1 MIAAE
6 RYARVVHEV
15 RQVGLV
21 STEALSRTP
30 AVSSE
35 MIRRDLMSLE
45 RQGPLSRVLGGAA
58 ASTPT
63 QVGEET
69 SSAERAGVES
79 DAKNRVGRVAASLV
93 RPGKAV
99 VLRVGTTAQRVARHL
114 DEVKVRRRLI
124 RNAEPSFVPADATT
138 FDQVARYRAT
148 GLDAVSGLITDQEPS
163 AALRAA
169 VTGSGGEVLIA

>member
-79 DAKNRVGRVAASLV
+79 DAKDH
-93 RPGKAV
+93 P
-99 VLRVGTTAQRVARHL
+99 
-114 DEVKVRRRLI
+114 RR
-124 RNAEPSFVPADATT
+124 EPSFVPADATT

-148 GLDAVSGLITDQEPS
+148 GLDAVSALVTDQEPS
-163 AALRAA
+163 AALWPA
-169 VTGSGGEVLIA
+169 VTGSGGAVLIA